1 MSLFFKKLKFIKSFF
16 EMSMFSEGSF
26 EKIKFLLKKKRKL
39 NVRIVFLLFDGDLWF
54 LEEYI

>member
-39 NVRIVFLLFDGDLWF
+39 NVRIVFLLFDGDLCF

>member
-1 MSLFFKKLKFIKSFF
+1 
-16 EMSMFSEGSF
+16 MSMFSEGSF

-54 LEEYI
+54 FEEYI